1 MQLVLDFAEP
11 YHHGHDLSSEMAPWT
26 RGLRTGLWGLLA
38 RRASRGC
45 LDWACSLPGLR
56 YPILMKVPPY
66 WNHAKAHLRASD
78 PILAA
83 VIDAHEEPPLRSK
96 GRVFETLVHAI
107 VGQQISAKAASAV
120 WGRLVALLKAVT
132 PEQIS
137 RQPVAALRGVGL
149 SGRKVEYI
157 KGLADNA
164 RWLDTLD
171 WTELDDDAVRKK
183 LVSLRGVGPWT
194 AEMVLIFTLLR
205 PDVLPLGD
213 IGVIRAVEQLY
224 AGGASLTKDKVAE
237 IAASWAPY
245 RTVGVWYLWR
255 HIDADPVEY

>member
-1 MQLVLDFAEP
+1 
-11 YHHGHDLSSEMAPWT
+11 
-26 RGLRTGLWGLLA
+26 
-38 RRASRGC
+38 
-45 LDWACSLPGLR
+45 
-56 YPILMKVPPY
+56 MKTPPY
-66 WNHAKAHLRASD
+66 WNDAKAHLRAVD

-96 GRVFETLVHAI
+96 GKLFETLVHAI
-107 VGQQISAKAASAV
+107 VGQQISAKAAAAV
-120 WGRLVALLKAVT
+120 WGRLVALLKSVT

-137 RQPVAALRGVGL
+137 RQSVADLRGVGL

-157 KGLADNA
+157 RGLAENA
-164 RWLDTLD
+164 RWVETLD
-171 WTELDDDAVRKK
+171 WAALDDDAVRKK
-183 LVSLRGVGPWT
+183 LVSLRGIGPWT

-224 AGGASLTKDKVAE
+224 AGGKPLTKEQVAK